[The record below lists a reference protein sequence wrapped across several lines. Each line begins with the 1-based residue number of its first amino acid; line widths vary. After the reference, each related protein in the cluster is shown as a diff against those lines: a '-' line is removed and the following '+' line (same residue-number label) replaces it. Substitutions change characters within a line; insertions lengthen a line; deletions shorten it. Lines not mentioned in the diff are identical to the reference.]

1 MTPVLKREAGDQIS
15 TCHTEFEEY
24 GIEENISE
32 IGKIWFQLNHWGKGK
47 IVVRVSSYMED
58 GNEEMKA
65 VLGINC
71 FHIWKGWW
79 IQMEVLQTE

>member
-32 IGKIWFQLNHWGKGK
+32 IGKI
-47 IVVRVSSYMED
+47 
-58 GNEEMKA
+58 
-65 VLGINC
+65 
-71 FHIWKGWW
+71 
-79 IQMEVLQTE
+79 